1 VIKYQSSHFCP
12 EREALKSE
20 RKMNGEVAFQ
30 AKKIRLFYT
39 PCFKPWNISHPTIG
53 DSISFPPFA
62 SCDIDLYSF
71 LSNIL
76 YVCFEGYGF
85 GSCL

>member
-1 VIKYQSSHFCP
+1 VIKYQFSRFAL

-20 RKMNGEVAFQ
+20 RKMNREVAFQ

-39 PCFKPWNISHPTIG
+39 PCFKPWNISHLKIF
-53 DSISFPPFA
+53 FPPFA

-76 YVCFEGYGF
+76 YVSLPPQESKKMRVF
-85 GSCL
+85 